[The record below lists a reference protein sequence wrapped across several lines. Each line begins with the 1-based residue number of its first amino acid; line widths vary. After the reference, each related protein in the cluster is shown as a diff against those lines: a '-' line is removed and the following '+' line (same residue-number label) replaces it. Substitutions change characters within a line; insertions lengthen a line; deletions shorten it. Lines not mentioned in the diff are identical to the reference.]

1 MLQYIKLMLFKLYAN
16 MIIYADG
23 SAQNLERIDSYAR
36 TLLVFAPIAFMAE
49 LLDMWFIENQSFSLF
64 VGGFVLANAIVGGI
78 AHQIKGDFS
87 WEMLLVKTIK
97 MAGII
102 VLTYVILE
110 GVVSPMGVNPVSGGL
125 IAAFQ
130 VATLLYPGSKI
141 LLNIFIWS
149 DGEHPP
155 KWIMQK
161 VYNFKKNGDLQAF
174 LSEKTPTET
183 DKEED
188 FNQNR

>member
-1 MLQYIKLMLFKLYAN
+1 MFQYLKLMFFKLYAN
-16 MIIYADG
+16 LIIYADG
-23 SAQNLERIDSYAR
+23 TSQNIERIDSYGRA
-36 TLLVFAPIAFMAE
+36 LLVFAPVAFLAD
-49 LLDMWFIENQSFSLF
+49 LLDVWFIENQSFSLF
-64 VGGFVLANAIVGGI
+64 VGGFVLVNAIIGGI

-87 WEMLLVKTIK
+87 WELLLIKTIK
-97 MAGII
+97 MASII
-102 VLTYVILE
+102 VLTYIILE
-110 GVVSPMGVNPVSGGL
+110 GMVSPMGNNAISEGL

-130 VATLLYPGSKI
+130 VATLLYPGAKI

-174 LSEKTPTET
+174 LNDKAPTEI
-183 DKEED
+183 DE
-188 FNQNR
+188 NQDYRN

>member
-1 MLQYIKLMLFKLYAN
+1 MLFKLYAN
-16 MIIYADG
+16 MIIFADG
-23 SAQNLERIDSYAR
+23 SSQSVERIDSYAR
-36 TLLVFAPIAFMAE
+36 TLLVFAPLAFVSE
-49 LLDMWFIENQSFSLF
+49 LLDLWFIENKSFSLF

-87 WEMLLVKTIK
+87 WEKLLVKTIK
-97 MAGII
+97 MAAII
-102 VLTYVILE
+102 VTTYIILE
-110 GVVSPMGVNPVSGGL
+110 GLVSPMGVNPVSGGL

-155 KWIMQK
+155 KWIMEK
-161 VYNFKKNGDLQAF
+161 VYNFKKNGNLTEF
-174 LSEKTPTET
+174 LSENKKNET
-183 DKEED
+183 DDEFK
-188 FNQNR
+188 Q

>member
-1 MLQYIKLMLFKLYAN
+1 MLFKLYAN
-16 MIIYADG
+16 LIIYADG
-23 SAQNLERIDSYAR
+23 SAHNMDRIDSYAR
-36 TLLVFAPIAFMAE
+36 ALLVFAPIAFLAE
-49 LLDMWFIENQSFSLF
+49 LLDVWFIENQSFSLF
-64 VGGFVLANAIVGGI
+64 VGGFVLVNAFIGGI

-97 MAGII
+97 MSSII
-102 VLTYVILE
+102 VLTYIILE
-110 GVVSPMGVNPVSGGL
+110 GMVSPMGDNPIASGL

-130 VATLLYPGSKI
+130 VATLLYPGAKI

-174 LSEKTPTET
+174 LNEKAPTEV
-183 DKEED
+183 DENKD
-188 FNQNR
+188 FTKKDQDDR